1 MQVTK
6 CKALQDERRMKMT
19 LTVIAGGMFAEK
31 TTELQRRGRRL
42 KRAGKRVAYFKPAMD
57 TRYSENEIVT
67 HDGAKVEAININE
80 NAPLQLTSREYFE
93 NYDVFLIDEV
103 QFFHSFIMTAIETL
117 LREGK
122 TVIVAG
128 LDLDFK
134 GHPFFKMGALMLM
147 AENVVKLHAVCSECG
162 DDAWVSHKENNGQ
175 RIQLG
180 TDEYTPMCRK
190 CFNNLK
196 KKGTVN
202 NG

>member
-1 MQVTK
+1 
-6 CKALQDERRMKMT
+6 MT

-42 KRAGKRVAYFKPAMD
+42 KRAGKKVAYFKPDMD
-57 TRYSENEIVT
+57 TRYSVNQIVT
-67 HDGAKVEAININE
+67 HDGAKVDAINIGTKV
-80 NAPLQLTSREYFE
+80 PLNLTSREYFE
-93 NYDVFLIDEV
+93 EYDVFLIDEV
-103 QFFHSFIMTAIETL
+103 QFFHSTVMTAIETL

-134 GHPFFKMGALMLM
+134 AHPFFTVSALMSI

-162 DDAWVSHKENNGQ
+162 SNAWVSHKEEGGQ

-180 TDEYTPMCRK
+180 TDEYKPMCRK

-196 KKGTVN
+196 QKGTVN

>member
-1 MQVTK
+1 
-6 CKALQDERRMKMT
+6 MT

-42 KRAGKRVAYFKPAMD
+42 TRAGKRVAYFKPEMD

-67 HDGAKVEAININE
+67 HDGLKVAAINISHKRPIDIFVFNY
-80 NAPLQLTSREYFE
+80 LQ
-93 NYDVFLIDEV
+93 YDVYLIDEI
-103 QFFHSFIMTAIETL
+103 QFFELNIIGVIESL
-117 LREGK
+117 LQEGK

-128 LDLDFK
+128 LDLDFEAK
-134 GHPFFKMGALMLM
+134 PFTVTSHLMAM

-162 DDAWVSHKENNGQ
+162 DDAWVSHKEDNGQ

-190 CFNNLK
+190 CYSKLK
-196 KKGTVN
+196 KKG
-202 NG
+202 NGSNE

>member
-6 CKALQDERRMKMT
+6 CKALQDERRMNMT
-19 LTVIAGGMFAEK
+19 LTVITGSMFAEK

-42 KRAGKRVAYFKPAMD
+42 KRAGKKVAYFKPDMD
-57 TRYSENEIVT
+57 TRYSVNQIVS
-67 HDGAKVEAININE
+67 HDGAKVDAINI
-80 NAPLQLTSREYFE
+80 PKDTTLQLTSREYFE

-103 QFFHSFIMTAIETL
+103 QFFNSRILTAIETL

-134 GHPFFKMGALMLM
+134 GQPFFTVSTLMSI

-162 DDAWVSHKENNGQ
+162 DDAWVSHKEEGGQ

>member
-19 LTVIAGGMFAEK
+19 LTVIGGGMFAEK

-67 HDGAKVEAININE
+67 HDGAKVGAININE

-103 QFFHSFIMTAIETL
+103 QFFHSHIMTAIETL

-134 GHPFFKMGALMLM
+134 GQPFFKMGALMLM

>member
-42 KRAGKRVAYFKPAMD
+42 KRAGKRVAYFKPEMD
-57 TRYSENEIVT
+57 TRYSANEIVS
-67 HDGAKVEAININE
+67 HDGAKVDAISIKE
-80 NAPLQLTSREYFE
+80 NTPIQIASREYFE
-93 NYDVFLIDEV
+93 EYDVFLIDEV
-103 QFFHSFIMTAIETL
+103 QFFTSYIMTTIETL
-117 LREGK
+117 LRGGK

-134 GHPFFKMGALMLM
+134 AHPFFTVSALMSI

-162 DDAWVSHKENNGQ
+162 DDAWVSHKEEGGQ

>member
-6 CKALQDERRMKMT
+6 CKALQERRMKMT
-19 LTVIAGGMFAEK
+19 LTVIAGSMFAEK

-57 TRYSENEIVT
+57 TRYSENELVS
-67 HDGAKVEAININE
+67 HDGARVEAINIDE
-80 NAPLQLTSREYFE
+80 NAPIQITSREYFE

-103 QFFHSFIMTAIETL
+103 QFFHSHIMTAIETL

-147 AENVVKLHAVCSECG
+147 AENVVKLHAVCSNCG
-162 DDAWVSHKENNGQ
+162 DDGWVSHKEEGGQ

>member
-6 CKALQDERRMKMT
+6 CKALQERRMKMT

-42 KRAGKRVAYFKPAMD
+42 KRAGNEVAYFKPEMD
-57 TRYSENEIVT
+57 TRYSENEIVS
-67 HDGAKVEAININE
+67 HDGAKVSAVNIPHE
-80 NAPLQLTSREYFE
+80 KPIRILTH
-93 NYDVFLIDEV
+93 NYLIPDVYLIDEI
-103 QFFHSFIMTAIETL
+103 QFFDVKIIGVIEVL
-117 LREGK
+117 LQEGK

-128 LDLDFK
+128 LDLDFE
-134 GHPFFKMGALMLM
+134 GVPFTVTSHLMGM

-162 DDAWVSHKENNGQ
+162 DDAWVSHKEEGGQ

-180 TDEYTPMCRK
+180 TDEYTPLCRK
-190 CFNNLK
+190 CFNNLE

>member
-1 MQVTK
+1 
-6 CKALQDERRMKMT
+6 MT

>member
-1 MQVTK
+1 MN
-6 CKALQDERRMKMT
+6 MT

-67 HDGAKVEAININE
+67 HDGAKVEAINIHE

-103 QFFHSFIMTAIETL
+103 QFFHSYIMTAIETL

-134 GHPFFKMGALMLM
+134 AQPFFKMGALMLM

-162 DDAWVSHKENNGQ
+162 DDAWVSHKEEGGQ

>member
-134 GHPFFKMGALMLM
+134 GQPFFKMGALMLM

-196 KKGTVN
+196 KKGTVK